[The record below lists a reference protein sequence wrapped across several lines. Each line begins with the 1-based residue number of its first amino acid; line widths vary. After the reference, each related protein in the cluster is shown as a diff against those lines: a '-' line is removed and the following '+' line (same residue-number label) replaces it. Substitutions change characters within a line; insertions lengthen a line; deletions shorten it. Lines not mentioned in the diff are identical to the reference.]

1 MAAIRENT
9 RGGRGSM
16 SESLER
22 LKTILAEVTDLSR
35 AAALLEWDQETYM
48 PPGGVTPRSE
58 QMSTLS
64 RLAHVGFTSAE
75 VGRLLG
81 ELEDETSGLPFDSYE
96 ASLVRV
102 TRRDYDKDRNLS
114 PELVSEIARA
124 GSAAQPIWQKARRES
139 DFKLF
144 APALEKNVELNRRL
158 ADALGYEDRPYDAL
172 IDRYEPGM
180 TTNALESIFAELK
193 RAIVPLVADIARHA
207 DAVDDRVL
215 YRGFEPAQQVK
226 YALELVTKLG
236 YDVQRGR
243 QDIST
248 HPFSTTFG
256 PGDARITTRVS
267 RDFFNECLFGS
278 IHEAGHAMYSQGH
291 GDEIDRTPLWGG
303 ASPGAHESQSRL
315 WENLVGRSLPF
326 WKHFFP
332 SLRNAFPEPLKDV
345 DDEAFFRA
353 VNRSYPSLIRVE
365 ADEVTYNMHVLLRF
379 ELENELLEGKLKVK
393 DLPEAWNQRVEA
405 YLGINVPND
414 REGVLQDIH
423 WSYVS
428 FGVFPGYTL
437 GNLIGAQLMEKV
449 RTDIHDL
456 DSQFEAGQFAPLLG
470 WLRKNVHRHGRKF
483 TPNELLER
491 ATGRPLTAAPWIAY
505 VRQKFGALY
514 GIKPARV

>member
-1 MAAIRENT
+1 
-9 RGGRGSM
+9 M

-35 AAALLEWDQETYM
+35 AALVLEWDQETYM
-48 PPGGVTPRSE
+48 PPGGVTARSE
-58 QMSTLS
+58 QMSTLV
-64 RLAHVGFTSAE
+64 RLSHVSFTSDE

-81 ELEDETSGLPFDSYE
+81 ELEDETAGKPFDSYE

-102 TRRDYDKDRNLS
+102 TRRDYDKDRKLT

-124 GSAAQPIWQKARRES
+124 GSAAQPVWQKARREAN
-139 DFKLF
+139 FKLF

-158 ADALGYEDRPYDAL
+158 TDALGYEDRPYDAL
-172 IDRYEPGM
+172 LDRYEPGL
-180 TTNALESIFAELK
+180 TTDELEEIFAELK

-215 YRGFEPAQQVK
+215 YRGFDPSVQLK
-226 YALELVTKLG
+226 YALDLVTKLG
-236 YDVQRGR
+236 YDLERGR
-243 QDIST
+243 QDLST
-248 HPFSTTFG
+248 HPFSTAFG
-256 PGDARITTRVS
+256 PGDSRITTRVS

-291 GDEIDRTPLWGG
+291 GEDIDRTPLWDG
-303 ASPGAHESQSRL
+303 ASPGVHESQSRL

-326 WKHFFP
+326 WKHFYP
-332 SLRNAFPEPLKDV
+332 SLRSAFPEPLRDV
-345 DDEAFFRA
+345 DHEAFFRA
-353 VNRSYPSLIRVE
+353 VNRSYPSFIRVE
-365 ADEVTYNMHVLLRF
+365 ADEVTYNLHVLLRF
-379 ELENELLEGKLKVK
+379 ELENELLEGRLKVK
-393 DLPEAWNQRVEA
+393 DLPEAWNSRVKT

-414 REGVLQDIH
+414 REGVLQDVH
-423 WSYVS
+423 WSSVS
-428 FGVFPGYTL
+428 FGIFPGYTL

-449 RTDIHDL
+449 RADIPDL
-456 DSQFEAGQFAPLLG
+456 DAQFEAGQFGALLS

-491 ATGRPLTAAPWIAY
+491 ATGKPLTAAPWIAY
-505 VRQKFGALY
+505 ARQKFEALY